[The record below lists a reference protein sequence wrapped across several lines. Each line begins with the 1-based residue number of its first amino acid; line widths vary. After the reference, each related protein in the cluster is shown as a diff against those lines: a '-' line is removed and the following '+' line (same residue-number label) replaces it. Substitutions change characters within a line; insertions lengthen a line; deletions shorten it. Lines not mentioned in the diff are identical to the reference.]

1 MVSEPD
7 ARNMNA
13 LNWYGLGAEAIG
25 GIAEIEYNSKRRIER
40 GGYVIRYLAVP
51 HDTYNRS
58 RFRFFA
64 HNGDDS
70 CHKAVVRIC
79 TTGTGGSVQKS
90 RYHQKEEKNR
100 PDGAYYP
107 AKID

>member
-1 MVSEPD
+1 MD
-7 ARNMNA
+7 A
-13 LNWYGLGAEAIG
+13 LNWYGLGAKAIG
-25 GIAEIEYNSKRRIER
+25 GIAEIEYNSERRIER
-40 GGYVIRYLAVP
+40 GGYVIRNLAVP
-51 HDTYNRS
+51 LDTYNRS

-70 CHKAVVRIC
+70 AHKAVVRIC
-79 TTGTGGSVQKS
+79 TTWASGSVQKS

-100 PDGAYYP
+100 PDWAHYP